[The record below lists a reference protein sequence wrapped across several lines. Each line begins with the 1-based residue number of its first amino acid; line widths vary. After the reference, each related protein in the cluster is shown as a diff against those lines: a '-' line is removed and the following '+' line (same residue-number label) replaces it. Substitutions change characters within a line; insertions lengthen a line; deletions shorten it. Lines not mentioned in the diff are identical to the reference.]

1 MQNNRYRKTCL
12 TLLLSAMS
20 AQHNAYA
27 EAPVQETLAEV
38 EVKAKTE
45 KETARS
51 EVRGY
56 VAKRATTATKTDT
69 SILETPQSISVV
81 TADQIEDQKA
91 QSVQELLRYSA
102 GVVADQY
109 GLDSRAD
116 SYSIRGNEA
125 TQYLNGLRGLNNYYT
140 ETTRPDPYNLER
152 VEILRGPSSM
162 LYGAG
167 GVGGIVNL
175 VSKRPQAVAK
185 REIGISL
192 GNYDRKQ
199 LNADMTGP
207 LNEDGTLLYRVVTL
221 ARETGTQVDY
231 ADDQR
236 VLFAPSLTWRPNDR
250 TNLTLLA
257 QYQLNDG
264 RSTPQFLP
272 WSGVLR
278 PNPNGKIPYDT
289 YLSDPDFDRY
299 KTQSAHFGWSFEH
312 ILNDTWTLRQ
322 NFRYTSSRNKYSS
335 LYPNS
340 FTGGAN
346 PYIDVNQRI
355 INRYVDASRSDA
367 KTINLDNNAQARFV
381 TGFAQHTLLMGLD
394 YSRFRQ
400 GISGFSDGAQ
410 GNPIDVY
417 DPVYNPVDLSNV
429 VGYQLPM
436 SRQFQTGVY
445 VQDQIRIGQWIA
457 TIGLRRDEAKRQSEG
472 SDAQVDRK
480 TTGRYALS
488 YIFDNGW
495 APYISYAESFQPVQ
509 GTDKNGKLFTP
520 QEGEQWELGLKYQPD
535 GSRSRF
541 TAAVYDMRDTNRLT
555 VDPTS
560 VFFSVQKGEI
570 RTRGLELESLMAF
583 DNRLDMIATYSYT
596 DAKYSK
602 TNNADE
608 KGEQVETIPRHL
620 ASVWGIKR
628 FSLGSI
634 DGFRAGLGA
643 RYIGASHDSTGV
655 LETPDVT
662 LVDAM
667 IGLDHGSWRY
677 ALNASNLFDKEYVS
691 TCISR
696 GDCWLGARRQAIASA
711 TYYW

>member
-1 MQNNRYRKTCL
+1 MQKNRHRKTYMS
-12 TLLLSAMS
+12 LLISAMYIQGS
-20 AQHNAYA
+20 AYA
-27 EAPVQETLAEV
+27 QEPVKDTLAEV
-38 EVKAKTE
+38 EVKAGAE

-56 VAKRATTATKTDT
+56 VAKRAMTATKTDT
-69 SILETPQSISVV
+69 SILETPQSISVI

-91 QSVQELLRYSA
+91 QSVQEILRYSA

-116 SYSIRGNEA
+116 SYSIRGNAA
-125 TQYLNGLRGLNNYYT
+125 TQYINGLRGLNNYYT

-185 REIGISL
+185 REVGISL
-192 GNYDRKQ
+192 GNYNRKQ
-199 LNADMTGP
+199 INADMTGP

-221 ARETGTQVDY
+221 ARETDTQVDY

-236 VLFAPSLTWRPNDR
+236 ILFAPSLTWRPNDR
-250 TNLTLLA
+250 TNLTVLA

-278 PNPNGKIPYDT
+278 PNPNGRIAYDT

-299 KTQSAHFGWSFEH
+299 KTQSAHLGWSFEH
-312 ILNDTWTLRQ
+312 ILNDTWTFRQ

-346 PYIDVNQRI
+346 PFIDPNQRI

-367 KTINLDNNAQARFV
+367 KTINVDNNAQAKFV
-381 TGFAQHTLLMGLD
+381 TGFAEHTLLMGLD

-400 GISGFSDGAQ
+400 GISGFADAGL

-417 DPVYNPVDLSNV
+417 APVYNPVDFSG
-429 VGYQLPM
+429 VGAYQLPM
-436 SRQFQTGVY
+436 SRQYQTGVY
-445 VQDQIRIGQWIA
+445 LQDQIKIGPWIA
-457 TIGLRRDEAKRQSEG
+457 TIGLRRDEAKRQADG

-480 TTGRYALS
+480 TTGRYALT
-488 YIFDNGW
+488 YLFDNGV
-495 APYISYAESFQPVQ
+495 APYVSYAESFQPVQ
-509 GTDKNGKLFTP
+509 GTDKNGNLFSP
-520 QEGEQWELGLKYQPD
+520 QEGEQWELGLKYQPV
-535 GSRSRF
+535 GSRSRY
-541 TAAVYDMRDTNRLT
+541 TAAIFDMRDTNRLT

-570 RTRGLELESLMAF
+570 RSRGLELEALMSF
-583 DNRLDMIATYSYT
+583 ENRLDMIAAYSYT
-596 DAKYSK
+596 NAKYSQ
-602 TNNADE
+602 TNNAAE

-620 ASVWGIKR
+620 ASLWGIKR
-628 FSLGSI
+628 FSVGNM

-667 IGLDHGSWRY
+667 LGLDHGSWRY

-696 GDCWLGARRQAIASA
+696 GDCWLGTRRTAIASA

>member
-1 MQNNRYRKTCL
+1 MQKNRHRKTCMS
-12 TLLLSAMS
+12 LLLSAMYIQGS
-20 AQHNAYA
+20 AYA
-27 EAPVQETLAEV
+27 QEQVKDTLAEV
-38 EVKAKTE
+38 EVKAGAE
-45 KETARS
+45 KETART

-56 VAKRATTATKTDT
+56 VANRATTATKTDT
-69 SILETPQSISVV
+69 SILETPQSISVI

-91 QSVQELLRYSA
+91 QSVQEILRYSA

-109 GLDSRAD
+109 GLDSRSD
-116 SYSIRGNEA
+116 SYSIRGNAA
-125 TQYLNGLRGLNNYYT
+125 TQYINGLRGLNNYYT

-175 VSKRPQAVAK
+175 VSKRPQPIAK
-185 REIGISL
+185 REVGISL
-192 GNYDRKQ
+192 GNFNRKQ
-199 LNADMTGP
+199 INADMTGP

-221 ARETGTQVDY
+221 ARETDTQVDY

-236 VLFAPSLTWRPNDR
+236 ILFAPSLTWRPNDR
-250 TNLTLLA
+250 TNLTVLA

-278 PNPNGKIPYDT
+278 PNPNGRINYDT

-299 KTQSAHFGWSFEH
+299 KTQSAHLGWSFEH
-312 ILNDTWTLRQ
+312 ILNDTWTFRQ

-346 PYIDVNQRI
+346 PFIDPNQRI

-367 KTINLDNNAQARFV
+367 KTINVDNNAQAKFV
-381 TGFAQHTLLMGLD
+381 TGFAEHTLLMGLD

-400 GISGFSDGAQ
+400 GISGFADAGL

-417 DPVYNPVDLSNV
+417 APVYNPVDFSG
-429 VGYQLPM
+429 VGAYQLPM
-436 SRQFQTGVY
+436 SRQYQTGVY
-445 VQDQIRIGQWIA
+445 IQDQIKVGPWIA
-457 TIGLRRDEAKRQSEG
+457 TIGLRRDEAKRQADG

-480 TTGRYALS
+480 TTGRYALT
-488 YIFDNGW
+488 YLFDNGV
-495 APYISYAESFQPVQ
+495 APYVSYAESFQPVQ
-509 GTDKNGKLFTP
+509 GTDKNGNLFSP
-520 QEGEQWELGLKYQPD
+520 QEGEQWELGLKYQPV
-535 GSRSRF
+535 GSRSRY
-541 TAAVYDMRDTNRLT
+541 TAAIYDMRDTNRLT

-560 VFFSVQKGEI
+560 VFFSVQKGEV
-570 RTRGLELESLMAF
+570 RSRGLELEALMSF
-583 DNRLDMIATYSYT
+583 ENRLDMIAAYSYT
-596 DAKYSK
+596 NAKYSQ
-602 TNNADE
+602 TNNAAE

-628 FSLGSI
+628 FSVGNM

-643 RYIGASHDSTGV
+643 RYIGSSHDSTGV

-667 IGLDHGSWRY
+667 LGLDHGSWRY

-696 GDCWLGARRQAIASA
+696 GDCWLGTRRTAIASA